1 VGENLAHNNF
11 KEYARMR
18 KKIFW
23 VVQILLVLSML
34 MAACSSA
41 ATPQAADP
49 QVATPQVVKE
59 TVVVTKEVPVEV
71 TKEVVVEK
79 PPSEVTLTVLN
90 PQGPIEAVAELAPRL
105 GTLDGKK
112 VAFWLSATADET
124 YAGQGG
130 PFFDKLQELL
140 KAQFPQ
146 MEVVNYTDLPMKYS
160 PADEVIAAITATQP
174 DAVIVGFGG

>member
-1 VGENLAHNNF
+1 MKRFLILILIFVMALTACDVLASPT
-11 KEYARMR
+11 EAPT
-18 KKIFW
+18 
-23 VVQILLVLSML
+23 
-34 MAACSSA
+34 AAPTNVPPTA
-41 ATPQAADP
+41 E
-49 QVATPQVVKE
+49 V
-59 TVVVTKEVPVEV
+59 VVVTVEVPVEV

-146 MEVVNYTDLPMKYS
+146 MEVVNYTELPMKYS

-174 DAVIVGFGG
+174 DAVVVGFGG